1 MKYSLIYLAC
11 LSASAQSLAQSQ
23 PIEKIAVTY
32 KQAYRG
38 DIPQKQMPQSI
49 ETLACSFVAFLF
61 FVFDC

>member
-11 LSASAQSLAQSQ
+11 LGISAQTLAQEQ
-23 PIEKIAVTY
+23 TDEIEKISVTY

-49 ETLACSFVAFLF
+49 GKC
-61 FVFDC
+61 